1 MQSGTTLDF
10 PLRHPALNPASEI
23 EAKPTRADGGIEV
36 SFVMPC
42 LNERETI
49 ARCVEAAKRCIE
61 KNHLNAEIV
70 IGDNGSTDG
79 SRELARAA
87 GARVIEIPVRGVGAA
102 IMGAVA
108 AARGRIIIMGDS
120 DLQHDFEEC
129 YPFIEKLRTG
139 QYDLVMGSRLTG
151 TIMPGAMRTLNRYVG
166 NPMLS
171 GIGRLLFRAPVT
183 DFHCGLRA
191 FTKESFERLG
201 LRTIGFE
208 FTTEHIA
215 KTALKGQRIAE
226 IPITVHPEGRSRP
239 PHLRPFRD
247 GWRTLRF
254 MLLLSPRWTLA
265 IPGAVI
271 AIVGLVLAA
280 LVATGPIR
288 IAGLAFDVH
297 TLVLACMMVLV
308 GYTATTIGIAAR
320 LYALTEEIGPPAPNL
335 AKLTS
340 KFTLERGLLFGL
352 GLLAAGVALV
362 GITVYQAFAHRLEL
376 SNVTT
381 TLRPTII
388 GATLIALG
396 AQTLL
401 MSFFY
406 SMLGVRHTSSV
417 PPITPGIATQVEG
430 KPADVSTPARP

>member
-1 MQSGTTLDF
+1 LDQ
-10 PLRHPALNPASEI
+10 PLRHPAIHPASQI
-23 EAKPTRADGGIEV
+23 EAKPARADSTIEV

-49 ARCVEAAKRCIE
+49 ARCVEAAQRCIQR
-61 KNHLNAEIV
+61 HGLAAEIV

-108 AARGRIIIMGDS
+108 AARGRYIIMGDS

-139 QYDLVMGSRLTG
+139 HFDLVMGSRLTG

-166 NPMLS
+166 NPLLS
-171 GIGRLLFRAPVT
+171 AIGRLLFRAPVS

-191 FTKESFERLG
+191 FTKESFDRLG

-226 IPITVHPEGRSRP
+226 IPITVHPEGRTRP

-265 IPGAVI
+265 IPGAII
-271 AIVGLVLAA
+271 ALVGFLLAA
-280 LVATGPIR
+280 LVATGPFK
-288 IAGLAFDVH
+288 IAGLAFDIH

-308 GYTATTIGIAAR
+308 GYTATTIAVAAR
-320 LYALTEEIGPPAPNL
+320 LYALVEEIGPPAPNL
-335 AKLTS
+335 SKLTS

-352 GLLAAGVALV
+352 ALLAAGLALV
-362 GITVYQAFAHRLEL
+362 GITVYQAFAQRLEL

-417 PPITPGIATQVEG
+417 PPIGTAAPASSSQVEP
-430 KPADVSTPARP
+430 KTNPSTATTR